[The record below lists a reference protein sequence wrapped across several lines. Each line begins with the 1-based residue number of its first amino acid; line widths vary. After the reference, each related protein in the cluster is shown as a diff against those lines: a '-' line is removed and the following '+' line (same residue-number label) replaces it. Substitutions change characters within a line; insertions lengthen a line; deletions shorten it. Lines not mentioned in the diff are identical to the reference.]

1 MTFTIEAAM
10 QTYHVYVFTG
20 DKWGAGT
27 DANVYVVLFGDDDD
41 TGQVWLKTSKTNKN
55 KFERKKMD
63 EFVVEAVDI
72 GDLKKIKYDM
82 NRYIDYKYKTRLCR
96 CKQKLA
102 SLPTTGII
110 IELLYPELAMI
121 MLVVAVRGSW
131 IGLKSTAQLLVESG
145 CFHAVDGSLKEK
157 MMVNWNASYTLK
169 TWPLRN
175 TCLVSQILS
184 LLFCFLKFFKNVL
197 IIVKN

>member
-1 MTFTIEAAM
+1 M

-27 DANVYVVLFGDDDD
+27 DANVYVVLFGDGDD
-41 TGQVWLKTSKTNKN
+41 TGHVWLKTSKTNKN
-55 KFERKKMD
+55 KFERKQMD

-72 GDLKKIKYDM
+72 GDLRKIKYDM
-82 NRYIDYKYKTRLCR
+82 NRYILIINIEQGFCKF
-96 CKQKLA
+96 KQKLA
-102 SLPTTGII
+102 PVATTGII

-131 IGLKSTAQLLVESG
+131 IVLKLTAQLLVESG
-145 CFHAVDGSLKEK
+145 CFHAVDGLLKEK

-184 LLFCFLKFFKNVL
+184 SLFCILKKFLKTYL
-197 IIVKN
+197 LL